1 VSAASSRVIR
11 LPWCG
16 CPDAPQG
23 AGSGQG
29 DAFHWAFALATETAV
44 SLVAGF
50 RRQVERFAVP
60 TNALPL
66 AHAPAGHQRFGVGG
80 VRQGHRLSRSI
91 IKFRPLRLR
100 HLGPD
105 KSPLAVEGNGS
116 GFHRAGVPCS
126 AEQQDRKQP
135 PSAVHF
141 ELVCRS
147 RFQRSNAPASV
158 RLQAIKTALAGIHR
172 QGDGKHRSCGLD
184 RIGHRRPHCRRHQS
198 G

>member
-1 VSAASSRVIR
+1 MHPREPGPDRVMLLIGCLLWRRRPHCRWSRVSGGR
-11 LPWCG
+11 SNVLRYQQMPCHWR
-16 CPDAPQG
+16 APRP
-23 AGSGQG
+23 
-29 DAFHWAFALATETAV
+29 V
-44 SLVAGF
+44 
-50 RRQVERFAVP
+50 
-60 TNALPL
+60 TNASVW
-66 AHAPAGHQRFGVGG
+66 AVCGRGY
-80 VRQGHRLSRSI
+80 RLSRSI

-105 KSPLAVEGNGS
+105 KSPLAVEGNGG

-184 RIGHRRPHCRRHQS
+184 RIGHRRPRC
-198 G
+198 